1 MIAQR
6 INAPLLVFQPG
17 KEVLE
22 QNLQKFRHYGY
33 EPGVFSASGPSSE
46 TRRER
51 DERFPVGRD
60 ERGRRLCRACGQPL
74 KPRKFYCSEECQRFV
89 EDQVNPRARVADI
102 TLATIGSVKDR
113 ADLFRDFPYIIPDEC
128 HLCGAK
134 DGMYKS
140 FFDEVPA
147 KLLGLTATPFR
158 TASNSRGTEMR
169 WLTRTKPRI
178 FQEVV
183 YYAQIRDLMD
193 EGHLVK
199 PQYQIVKGFNRHKV
213 QPNSKGSDYTDS
225 SVQRH
230 LFEIGFDQRLEEVMR
245 RLIHK
250 VGRRHILVFT
260 RFVQDAENLVKAVPG
275 GAAVSDKTPK
285 REREAILRG
294 FKSGSLRYVANCKIL
309 DTGFDFPE
317 LDTVVDA
324 GPTMSLRR
332 YMQKAGRLVRPHAEK
347 ADAWYVDMVGAC
359 GQFARLEDI
368 VIHEDPWRMMVGDKS
383 LTNAYLTDRGKQ
395 KCDRC
400 GSSLWFW
407 ARHVSTGNANRIC
420 RPINGVPPNI
430 NIKREGGKTF
440 YEVVKPGQGEFVS
453 HAAICQGRARR

>member
-1 MIAQR
+1 MRFEDRQYQTEAADAGASFLLDGRRKNGIIVLPTGSGKSRILAMIAQR

-17 KEVLE
+17 KEILE
-22 QNLQKFRHYGY
+22 QNLEKFRHYGY
-33 EPGVFSASGPSSE
+33 EPGVYSAS
-46 TRRER
+46 T
-51 DERFPVGRD
+51 
-60 ERGRRLCRACGQPL
+60 GRRSVG
-74 KPRKFYCSEECQRFV
+74 E
-89 EDQVNPRARVADI
+89 I
-102 TLATIGSVKDR
+102 TLATIGSVKNKAR
-113 ADLFRDFPYIIPDEC
+113 LFEDFPFICVDEC
-128 HLCGAK
+128 HGVNSK

-158 TASNSRGTEMR
+158 MASNSRGTEMR

-193 EGHLVK
+193 EGYLIK

-213 QPNSKGSDYTDS
+213 HPNSKGSDYTDS

-275 GAAVSDKTPK
+275 GAAVSDKTK
-285 REREAILRG
+285 NRGDILRRFHEG
-294 FKSGSLRYVANCKIL
+294 ELRYTANCRVL
-309 DTGFDFPE
+309 DTGYDFPG

-324 GPTMSLRR
+324 QAGLSLRR
-332 YMQKAGRLVRPHAEK
+332 YMQKIGRLVRPHSDKE
-347 ADAWYVDMVGAC
+347 DAWYVDMVGSTE
-359 GQFARLEDI
+359 QFGKLEDI

-383 LTNAYLTDRGKQ
+383 LTNAYLSDRGKQ
-395 KCDRC
+395 KCERC

-407 ARHVSTGNANRIC
+407 ARHVSTGNANRIS
-420 RPINGVPPNI
+420 RPTNGVPPNI
-430 NIKREGGKTF
+430 NIRREGGKTF
-440 YEVVKPGQGEFVS
+440 YEVVKPGEGQFLS
-453 HAAICQGRARR
+453 HQAVCPGRIRR